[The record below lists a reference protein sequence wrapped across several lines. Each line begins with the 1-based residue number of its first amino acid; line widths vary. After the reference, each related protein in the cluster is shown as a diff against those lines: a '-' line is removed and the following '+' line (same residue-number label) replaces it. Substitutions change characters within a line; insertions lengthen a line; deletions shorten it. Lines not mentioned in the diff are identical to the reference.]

1 MSARQLRFL
10 LVPPHAEYDA
20 ADQESLAQITKAQL
34 VVQSPEHHE
43 RDDVARLLSPIQP
56 AATALVK
63 LLATR
68 AALNPSVSLRRVRS
82 NAPSRP
88 SIRTSGTAFPAC
100 ARSECPI
107 PYRPPSPIRRTPSG
121 PSPNRASNCQRQAMG
136 RKGKRGAI
144 AASSH
149 AGHAATH
156 RQPDAPKQI
165 ARAPL
170 TSPSGEIHILYRRAR
185 SAAREHDMNAPQN
198 IDPVTAYS
206 DNDVVHWLTNGT
218 RDEQFLDNI
227 FAQLCIRLQRADIPI
242 KRASLHLLIYHP
254 QWLGPPCQ

>member
-1 MSARQLRFL
+1 MKLCAEAAARSGGHALFAQNRADKAREVSARQLRFL

-20 ADQESLAQITKAQL
+20 ADQESLAQIAKAQL

-107 PYRPPSPIRRTPSG
+107 PYRPPSPIRRTPSLALALTEL
-121 PSPNRASNCQRQAMG
+121 RIA
-136 RKGKRGAI
+136 KGKR
-144 AASSH
+144 
-149 AGHAATH
+149 
-156 RQPDAPKQI
+156 
-165 ARAPL
+165 
-170 TSPSGEIHILYRRAR
+170 
-185 SAAREHDMNAPQN
+185 
-198 IDPVTAYS
+198 
-206 DNDVVHWLTNGT
+206 
-218 RDEQFLDNI
+218 
-227 FAQLCIRLQRADIPI
+227 
-242 KRASLHLLIYHP
+242 
-254 QWLGPPCQ
+254 